1 MECEPASVCSEGKPR
16 VQGQVY
22 VAADLVMGPGEDLSQ

>member
-16 VQGQVY
+16 ARGQVY
-22 VAADLVMGPGEDLSQ
+22 VAADLVMGHGEDLSQ